1 MKFLEIAKQDKSSIG
16 LYLGGLALLIVL
28 YILGNLP
35 MLLDIKL
42 NFPGLLFDPENP
54 VFISSYGSLRLL
66 IGVLF
71 PFVCIFFGLVC
82 YLRYAHQRKWL
93 HIFTT
98 ASAFRW
104 KRFFAFGSSL
114 LILLTIMAFGE
125 TYLSGQTAALS
136 WNFKAERFFPLLGV
150 ALLMVPFQ
158 AAAEELIFRVYALQ
172 GLFIRTKSVWWSVLI
187 SSVFF
192 ALVHVSNPEI
202 STLGPSLL
210 LYYLMAGL
218 FLALLT
224 VQDDGLELALA
235 FHVFNNLFGILL
247 FSTDWQVFHTE
258 ALFLDHRG
266 PGTLS
271 FYLLGSLFLFS
282 LLYLVLAKIFGWK
295 PLRTL
300 R

>member
-54 VFISSYGSLRLL
+54 GFISSYGSLRLL

-104 KRFFAFGSSL
+104 KRFFAFGS
-114 LILLTIMAFGE
+114 
-125 TYLSGQTAALS
+125 
-136 WNFKAERFFPLLGV
+136 
-150 ALLMVPFQ
+150 
-158 AAAEELIFRVYALQ
+158 
-172 GLFIRTKSVWWSVLI
+172 
-187 SSVFF
+187 
-192 ALVHVSNPEI
+192 
-202 STLGPSLL
+202 
-210 LYYLMAGL
+210 
-218 FLALLT
+218 
-224 VQDDGLELALA
+224 
-235 FHVFNNLFGILL
+235 
-247 FSTDWQVFHTE
+247 
-258 ALFLDHRG
+258 
-266 PGTLS
+266 
-271 FYLLGSLFLFS
+271 
-282 LLYLVLAKIFGWK
+282 
-295 PLRTL
+295 
-300 R
+300 